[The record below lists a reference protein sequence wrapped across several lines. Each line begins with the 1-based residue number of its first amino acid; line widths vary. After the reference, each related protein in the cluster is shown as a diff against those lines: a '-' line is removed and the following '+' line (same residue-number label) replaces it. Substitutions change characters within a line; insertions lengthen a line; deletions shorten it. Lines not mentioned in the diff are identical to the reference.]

1 MKIGDRLYKQ
11 FIKSKN
17 NQTREIKQAAFKK
30 YQNKVTDLFRIS
42 RQSLYQNY
50 FSGKIRKTQ
59 RHYDKESMKLF
70 IQKKAGKTNSS
81 SSLLINQ
88 KPVTNQKDMAEHFNI
103 FSHPLVK
110 IFKKVVSNR
119 ATQDT
124 FSSLK

>member
-17 NQTREIKQAAFKK
+17 NQTLI
-30 YQNKVTDLFRIS
+30 YS
-42 RQSLYQNY
+42 
-50 FSGKIRKTQ
+50 
-59 RHYDKESMKLF
+59 
-70 IQKKAGKTNSS
+70 KKAGKTNSS

>member
-50 FSGKIRKTQ
+50 FSGN
-59 RHYDKESMKLF
+59 
-70 IQKKAGKTNSS
+70 KKNAKA
-81 SSLLINQ
+81 L
-88 KPVTNQKDMAEHFNI
+88 
-103 FSHPLVK
+103 
-110 IFKKVVSNR
+110 
-119 ATQDT
+119 
-124 FSSLK
+124 